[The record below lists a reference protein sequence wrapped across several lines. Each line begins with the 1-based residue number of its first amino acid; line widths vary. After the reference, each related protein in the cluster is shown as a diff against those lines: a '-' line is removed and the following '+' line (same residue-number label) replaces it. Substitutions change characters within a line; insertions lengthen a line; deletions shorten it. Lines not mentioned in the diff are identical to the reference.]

1 MNIAILGS
9 TGSVGSQ
16 TLEVIEISPHINV
29 YSLVA
34 NTNWKLI
41 EQQCRKFQPEVVAMY
56 DENAAGILKSVLG
69 DTSIKVLSGI
79 QGIIEA
85 CCDPEVELVVSSIV
99 GKAGLIPTYQ
109 AILNKKKIALANKET
124 LVIAGHIITEAA
136 KSNKVDLLPVDSEH
150 SAIFQCL
157 RGNKLEDIEKII
169 LTASGGP
176 FRGKDYNFLKGVSV
190 EDTLRHPNWSM
201 GKKIT
206 VDSAT
211 LINKGL
217 EAIEARWLF
226 DISLDNVEIVIHPQ
240 SIIHSA
246 VEYIDGN
253 VIAHL
258 SPPDMKYA
266 IQYALNF
273 PVRGKNNFKKLNIF
287 DHTLSFEKPDLD
299 VFQGLRLSLESG
311 KKGGSAP
318 VVFNAANEIAV
329 DYFLKGKIKFLEI
342 PEVIHIA
349 LGKHSFTAHP
359 NLDEILE
366 IDHWTRVEVKEI
378 IERKGVVK

>member
-1 MNIAILGS
+1 MNIGILGS

-16 TLEVIEISPHINV
+16 TLDVVEHSPHIKV

-34 NTNWKLI
+34 NSNYAVM
-41 EQQCRKFQPEVVAMY
+41 EQQCRKFQPKLVAMY
-56 DENAAGILKSVLG
+56 DEHAAKKLKALLS
-69 DTSIKVLSGI
+69 DTRIKVTSGLD
-79 QGIIEA
+79 GIIEA
-85 CCDPEVELVVSSIV
+85 CCQGEVDLVVSSIV

-109 AILNKKKIALANKET
+109 AILHKKQIALANKET
-124 LVIAGHIITEAA
+124 LVIAGHIITDAA
-136 KSNKVDLLPVDSEH
+136 KENKVDLLPVDSEH

-157 RGNKLEDIEKII
+157 QGNHIKDINKII

-176 FRGKDYNFLKGVSV
+176 FRGKDLDFLRNVTV
-190 EDTLRHPNWSM
+190 EDTLKHPNWSM

-217 EAIEARWLF
+217 EAIEAKWLF
-226 DISLDNVEIVIHPQ
+226 DTSLEKVEVVIHPQ

-266 IQYALNF
+266 IQYALNY
-273 PVRGKNNFKKLNIF
+273 PKRLKNNFQKLNIF
-287 DHTLSFEKPDLD
+287 EHTLSFEKPNLD
-299 VFQGLRLSLESG
+299 VFQGLNLCIESG
-311 KKGGSAP
+311 IRGGNAP
-318 VVFNAANEIAV
+318 VVLNAANEVAV

-342 PEVIHIA
+342 PQVISET
-349 LGKHSFTAHP
+349 LEKHKFLVKPS
-359 NLDEILE
+359 LDEILE
-366 IDHWTRVEVKEI
+366 FDQWARITAKEQ
-378 IERKGVVK
+378 IERKGVI